1 MLEFLLALLTTAT
14 VAALL
19 WPLLR
24 IRLPARDRLSGEL
37 AIYRDQLAELE
48 RERAAGT
55 LKPAEAAAARTEI
68 ERRML
73 AAGDAATAAA
83 TAKTSSDT
91 VQKWLPPALSLFV
104 PLLALGLYLQV
115 GRPPACPPRPLRTG
129 AESAAPTLPARRAR
143 STSPA
148 CWPTRAPAWR
158 RDPNDADAL
167 AALGEGLTLEAGG
180 TVTQPALDALRRAF
194 ATRPDDV
201 RILYYLGLH
210 EAQSGDSKAALA
222 RWREVEAG
230 SPPDAP
236 WLPML
241 RAEIARV
248 AKAAGIEVPPPAAP
262 PGQMRQS
269 QAPQSTMPQ
278 PSREQQE
285 AMAQLSPDQQQQA
298 IRTMVEGLAARLAA
312 APQDRAGWLRLANA
326 WKVLGENANAA
337 DAYARA
343 DTLAPVDARI
353 LADWAEAHVRQLA
366 PGAAPSPQA
375 VAVLERLEKAEPRNA
390 LALFYLGVAAEAAGN
405 KPAALQRWKTLLAL
419 LPADAP
425 IRGMLEERIKA
436 AGGVRSSGGRVT
448 LAPTVVATHTTS
460 C

>member
-24 IRLPARDRLSGEL
+24 MRLPARDRLSGEL

-48 RERAAGT
+48 RERDAGR

-73 AAGDAATAAA
+73 AAGDAAAA
-83 TAKTSSDT
+83 TVKTRTATDA

-104 PLLALGLYLQV
+104 PLLALGLYLQT
-115 GRPPACPPRPLRTG
+115 GRPGLP
-129 AESAAPTLPARRAR
+129 AAPFADRGTEHAPAPQQLDVAGLLKEARAR
-143 STSPA
+143 LA
-148 CWPTRAPAWR
+148 Q
-158 RDPNDADAL
+158 DPNDADAL
-167 AALGEGLTLEAGG
+167 AALAEGLTLEAGG
-180 TVTQPALDALRRAF
+180 TVTPPALDALRRALQ
-194 ATRPDDV
+194 ARPDDA

-210 EAQSGDSKAALA
+210 EAQSGDSKAAIA
-222 RWREVEAG
+222 RWRDLEAK

-236 WLPML
+236 WLGLL

-248 AKAAGIEVPPPAAP
+248 ARAAGIELP
-262 PGQMRQS
+262 QTQT
-269 QAPQSTMPQ
+269 PQSTMPT

-285 AMAQLSPDQQQQA
+285 AMAQLPPEQRQQA
-298 IRTMVEGLAARLAA
+298 IRSMVEGLAARLAD

-337 DAYARA
+337 DAYGRA

-366 PGAAPSPQA
+366 PGAVPSPQA

-419 LPADAP
+419 LPAEAP

-436 AGGVRSSGGRVT
+436 AGG
-448 LAPTVVATHTTS
+448 
-460 C
+460 

>member
-24 IRLPARDRLSGEL
+24 LRLPARDRLSGEL

-48 RERAAGT
+48 REREAGT

-73 AAGDAATAAA
+73 AAGDAAAGSAKA
-83 TAKTSSDT
+83 TRSSDT

-115 GRPPACPPRPLRTG
+115 GRPGLPAAPFANRGTERGSEHAGAPRPFDIAGLL
-129 AESAAPTLPARRAR
+129 ADARAR
-143 STSPA
+143 LA
-148 CWPTRAPAWR
+148 Q
-158 RDPNDADAL
+158 DPNDADAL

-180 TVTQPALDALRRAF
+180 TVTQPALEALRRAF

-248 AKAAGIEVPPPAAP
+248 AKAAGIELPPPPKP
-262 PGQMRQS
+262 PSQMRQS

-326 WKVLGENANAA
+326 WKVLGEHANAA

-366 PGAAPSPQA
+366 PGAAPSAQA

-436 AGGVRSSGGRVT
+436 AGG
-448 LAPTVVATHTTS
+448 
-460 C
+460 

>member
-24 IRLPARDRLSGEL
+24 LRLPARDRLSGEL

-73 AAGDAATAAA
+73 AAGDAATTTVKAR
-83 TAKTSSDT
+83 TESDA

-104 PLLALGLYLQV
+104 PLLALGLYLQT
-115 GRPPACPPRPLRTG
+115 GRPGLP
-129 AESAAPTLPARRAR
+129 AAPFNSEQAARHAAPSQQMDVAGLLKEARAR
-143 STSPA
+143 LA
-148 CWPTRAPAWR
+148 Q
-158 RDPNDADAL
+158 DPNDADAL

-180 TVTQPALDALRRAF
+180 TVTPPALDALRRALQ
-194 ATRPDDV
+194 ARPDDP

-210 EAQSGDSKAALA
+210 EAQSGDSKAAIA
-222 RWREVEAG
+222 RWSDLLG
-230 SPPDAP
+230 KSPPDAP
-236 WLPML
+236 YLGML

-248 AKAAGIEVPPPAAP
+248 AKAAGIEVP
-262 PGQMRQS
+262 QT
-269 QAPQSTMPQ
+269 PQSTMPT

-285 AMAQLSPDQQQQA
+285 AMAQLPPEQRQQA
-298 IRTMVEGLAARLAA
+298 IRSMVEGLAARLAD

-337 DAYARA
+337 DAYGRA

-353 LADWAEAHVRQLA
+353 LADWAEAHVRQLS
-366 PGAAPSPQA
+366 PGAVPSPQA

-390 LALFYLGVAAEAAGN
+390 LALFYLGVAADAAGN

-436 AGGVRSSGGRVT
+436 AGG
-448 LAPTVVATHTTS
+448 
-460 C
+460 

>member
-24 IRLPARDRLSGEL
+24 LRLPARDRLSGEL

-48 RERAAGT
+48 RERAAGR
-55 LKPAEAAAARTEI
+55 LAPAEAAAARTEI

-73 AAGDAATAAA
+73 AAGDAAATTLKARTA
-83 TAKTSSDT
+83 SDA

-104 PLLALGLYLQV
+104 PLLALGLYLQT
-115 GRPPACPPRPLRTG
+115 GRPGLP
-129 AESAAPTLPARRAR
+129 AAPFNSEQAARHAAPSQQMDVAGLLKEARAR
-143 STSPA
+143 LA
-148 CWPTRAPAWR
+148 Q
-158 RDPNDADAL
+158 DPNDADAL

-180 TVTQPALDALRRAF
+180 TVTPPALDALSRALQ
-194 ATRPDDV
+194 ARPDDP

-210 EAQSGDSKAALA
+210 EAQSGDSKAAIA
-222 RWREVEAG
+222 RWSDLVAK

-236 WLPML
+236 YLGLL

-248 AKAAGIEVPPPAAP
+248 AKAAGIEVP
-262 PGQMRQS
+262 QT
-269 QAPQSTMPQ
+269 PQSTMPT

-285 AMAQLSPDQQQQA
+285 AMAQLPPEQRQQA
-298 IRTMVEGLAARLAA
+298 IRSMVEGLAARLAD

-337 DAYARA
+337 DAYGRA

-366 PGAAPSPQA
+366 PGAVPSPQA

-425 IRGMLEERIKA
+425 IRGMLEERIKG
-436 AGGVRSSGGRVT
+436 AGG
-448 LAPTVVATHTTS
+448 
-460 C
+460 

>member
-24 IRLPARDRLSGEL
+24 MRLPARDRLSGEL

-48 RERAAGT
+48 REREAGT

-73 AAGDAATAAA
+73 AAGDAAASG
-83 TAKTSSDT
+83 AKTERASDA

-104 PLLALGLYLQV
+104 PLLALGLYLQT
-115 GRPPACPPRPLRTG
+115 GRPGLP
-129 AESAAPTLPARRAR
+129 AAPFADRGTEHPAPSRQLDVAGLLAEARAR
-143 STSPA
+143 LA
-148 CWPTRAPAWR
+148 Q
-158 RDPNDADAL
+158 DPNDADAL

-180 TVTQPALDALRRAF
+180 TVTQPALEALQRALK
-194 ATRPDDV
+194 TRPDDA

-210 EAQSGDSKAALA
+210 EAQSGDSKAAIA
-222 RWREVEAG
+222 RWRDLEAA

-248 AKAAGIEVPPPAAP
+248 AKAAGIELPPAAQP
-262 PGQMRQS
+262 PAPSTQS
-269 QAPQSTMPQ
+269 PQSTTPQ

-285 AMAQLSPDQQQQA
+285 AMAQLTPEQRQQA
-298 IRTMVEGLAARLAA
+298 IRSMVEGLAARLAD

-337 DAYARA
+337 DAYGRA

-366 PGAAPSPQA
+366 PGAVPSAQA

-436 AGGVRSSGGRVT
+436 AGG
-448 LAPTVVATHTTS
+448 
-460 C
+460 

>member
-24 IRLPARDRLSGEL
+24 MRLPARDRLSGEL

-48 RERAAGT
+48 RERDAGT

-73 AAGDAATAAA
+73 AAGDAAAAS
-83 TAKTSSDT
+83 AKSARASDA

-104 PLLALGLYLQV
+104 PLLALGLYLQT
-115 GRPPACPPRPLRTG
+115 GRPGLP
-129 AESAAPTLPARRAR
+129 AAPFADRDTEHPAPSPQMDVAGLLKEARAR
-143 STSPA
+143 LA
-148 CWPTRAPAWR
+148 Q
-158 RDPNDADAL
+158 DPNDADAL

-180 TVTQPALDALRRAF
+180 SVTQPALEALQRALK
-194 ATRPDDV
+194 ARPDDA

-210 EAQSGDSKAALA
+210 EAQSGDSKAAIA
-222 RWREVEAG
+222 RWRDLEAA

-248 AKAAGIEVPPPAAP
+248 AKAAGIEVPPTQTP
-262 PGQMRQS
+262 P
-269 QAPQSTMPQ
+269 STMPT

-285 AMAQLSPDQQQQA
+285 AMAQLTPEQRQQA
-298 IRTMVEGLAARLAA
+298 IRSMVEGLAARLAD

-337 DAYARA
+337 DAYGRA

-366 PGAAPSPQA
+366 PGAVPSAQA

-436 AGGVRSSGGRVT
+436 AGG
-448 LAPTVVATHTTS
+448 
-460 C
+460 

>member
-24 IRLPARDRLSGEL
+24 MRLPARDRLSGEL

-48 RERAAGT
+48 RERDAGR

-73 AAGDAATAAA
+73 AAGDAAAA
-83 TAKTSSDT
+83 TVKTRTATDAA
-91 VQKWLPPALSLFV
+91 QKWLPPALSLFV
-104 PLLALGLYLQV
+104 PLLALGLYLQT
-115 GRPPACPPRPLRTG
+115 GRPGLP
-129 AESAAPTLPARRAR
+129 AAPFADRGTEHAPAPQQLDVAGLLKEARAR
-143 STSPA
+143 LA
-148 CWPTRAPAWR
+148 Q
-158 RDPNDADAL
+158 DPNDADAL

-180 TVTQPALDALRRAF
+180 TVTQPALDALRRALQ
-194 ATRPDDV
+194 ARPDDA

-210 EAQSGDSKAALA
+210 EAQSGDSKAAIA
-222 RWREVEAG
+222 RWRDLEAK

-236 WLPML
+236 WLGLL

-248 AKAAGIEVPPPAAP
+248 AKAAGIELP
-262 PGQMRQS
+262 QTQT
-269 QAPQSTMPQ
+269 PQSTMPT

-285 AMAQLSPDQQQQA
+285 AMAQLPPEQRQQA
-298 IRTMVEGLAARLAA
+298 IRSMVEGLAARLAD

-337 DAYARA
+337 DAYGRA

-366 PGAAPSPQA
+366 PGAVPSPQA

-436 AGGVRSSGGRVT
+436 AGG
-448 LAPTVVATHTTS
+448 
-460 C
+460 

>member
-24 IRLPARDRLSGEL
+24 MRLPARDRLSGEL
-37 AIYRDQLAELE
+37 AIYRDQLAEVE

-55 LKPAEAAAARTEI
+55 LSPAEAAAARTEI

-83 TAKTSSDT
+83 RAKTSSDA

-104 PLLALGLYLQV
+104 PLLALGLYLQT
-115 GRPPACPPRPLRTG
+115 GRPGLPAAPFADRGAERGSDHAGPPRAVDIAGLL
-129 AESAAPTLPARRAR
+129 ADARAR
-143 STSPA
+143 LA
-148 CWPTRAPAWR
+148 K
-158 RDPNDADAL
+158 DPDDADAL

-180 TVTQPALDALRRAF
+180 TVTQPALEALRRAF

-248 AKAAGIEVPPPAAP
+248 AKAAGIELPPPAQTP
-262 PGQMRQS
+262 PTG
-269 QAPQSTMPQ
+269 PQSTMPT

-285 AMAQLSPDQQQQA
+285 AMAQLTPEQRQQA
-298 IRTMVEGLAARLAA
+298 IRTMVEGLAARLAD

-326 WKVLGENANAA
+326 WKVLGEHANAA

-343 DTLAPVDARI
+343 DTLGPVDARI

-366 PGAAPSPQA
+366 PGAAPSPEA

-436 AGGVRSSGGRVT
+436 AGG
-448 LAPTVVATHTTS
+448 
-460 C
+460 

>member
-24 IRLPARDRLSGEL
+24 MRLPARDRLSGEL

-73 AAGDAATAAA
+73 AAGDAAAS
-83 TAKTSSDT
+83 TAKTARASDA

-104 PLLALGLYLQV
+104 PLLALGLYLQT
-115 GRPPACPPRPLRTG
+115 GRPGLPAAPFADRG
-129 AESAAPTLPARRAR
+129 AEHPAPSRQMDVAGLLAEARAR
-143 STSPA
+143 LA
-148 CWPTRAPAWR
+148 Q
-158 RDPNDADAL
+158 DPNDADAL

-180 TVTQPALDALRRAF
+180 TVTQPALEALQRALK
-194 ATRPDDV
+194 TRPDDA

-210 EAQSGDSKAALA
+210 EAQSGDSKAAIA
-222 RWREVEAG
+222 RWRDLEAA

-241 RAEIARV
+241 RAELARV
-248 AKAAGIEVPPPAAP
+248 AKAAGIELPPAAP
-262 PGQMRQS
+262 PPAPSTQS
-269 QAPQSTMPQ
+269 PQSTTPQ

-285 AMAQLSPDQQQQA
+285 AMAQLTPEQRQQA
-298 IRTMVEGLAARLAA
+298 IRSMVEGLAARLAD

-337 DAYARA
+337 DAYGRA

-366 PGAAPSPQA
+366 PGAVPSAQA

-436 AGGVRSSGGRVT
+436 AGG
-448 LAPTVVATHTTS
+448 
-460 C
+460 

>member
-24 IRLPARDRLSGEL
+24 MRLPARDRLSGEL
-37 AIYRDQLAELE
+37 AIYRDQMAELE
-48 RERAAGT
+48 REREAGT
-55 LKPAEAAAARTEI
+55 LGPAEAAAARTEI

-73 AAGDAATAAA
+73 AAGDAATATATGTGKAA
-83 TAKTSSDT
+83 SSSDA

-115 GRPPACPPRPLRTG
+115 GRPGLP
-129 AESAAPTLPARRAR
+129 AAPFAERGTEQPAPSRQMDVAGLLKEARAR
-143 STSPA
+143 LA
-148 CWPTRAPAWR
+148 Q
-158 RDPNDADAL
+158 DPNDAEAL
-167 AALGEGLTLEAGG
+167 AALAEGLTLEAGG
-180 TVTQPALDALRRAF
+180 TVTQPALEALQRALK
-194 ATRPDDV
+194 ARPDDA

-210 EAQSGDSKAALA
+210 EAQSGDSKAAIA
-222 RWREVEAG
+222 RWRDLEAK
-230 SPPDAP
+230 SPPDAS

-248 AKAAGIEVPPPAAP
+248 AKAAGIEVPP
-262 PGQMRQS
+262 S
-269 QAPQSTMPQ
+269 QAPQSTMPT

-285 AMAQLSPDQQQQA
+285 AMAQLTPEQRQQT
-298 IRTMVEGLAARLAA
+298 IRTMVEGLAARLAD

-366 PGAAPSPQA
+366 PGAVPSPQA

-436 AGGVRSSGGRVT
+436 AGG
-448 LAPTVVATHTTS
+448 
-460 C
+460 

>member
-24 IRLPARDRLSGEL
+24 MRLPARDRLSGEL

-73 AAGDAATAAA
+73 AAGDAATATTTG
-83 TAKTSSDT
+83 TAKASTPSDA

-104 PLLALGLYLQV
+104 PLLALGLYLQT
-115 GRPPACPPRPLRTG
+115 GRPGLP
-129 AESAAPTLPARRAR
+129 AAPFADRVAKGGTEHPAPSRQLDVAGLLAEARAR
-143 STSPA
+143 LA
-148 CWPTRAPAWR
+148 Q
-158 RDPNDADAL
+158 DPNDADAL

-180 TVTQPALDALRRAF
+180 TVTQPALEALQRALK
-194 ATRPDDV
+194 TRPDDA

-210 EAQSGDSKAALA
+210 EAQSGDSKAAIA
-222 RWREVEAG
+222 RWRDLEAA

-248 AKAAGIEVPPPAAP
+248 AKAAGIELPPAAP
-262 PGQMRQS
+262 PPAPSTQS
-269 QAPQSTMPQ
+269 PQSATPQ

-285 AMAQLSPDQQQQA
+285 AMAQLTPEQRQQA
-298 IRTMVEGLAARLAA
+298 IRSMVEGLAARLAD

-337 DAYARA
+337 DAYGRA

-366 PGAAPSPQA
+366 PGAVPSVQA

-436 AGGVRSSGGRVT
+436 AGG
-448 LAPTVVATHTTS
+448 
-460 C
+460 

>member
-24 IRLPARDRLSGEL
+24 MRQPARDRLSGEL

-55 LKPAEAAAARTEI
+55 LPTAEAAAARTEI

-73 AAGDAATAAA
+73 AAGDAAASSAQATGKTARA
-83 TAKTSSDT
+83 SDA

-104 PLLALGLYLQV
+104 PLLALGLYLQT
-115 GRPPACPPRPLRTG
+115 GRPGLP
-129 AESAAPTLPARRAR
+129 AAPFADRGTEHPAPSRQLDVAGLLAEARAR
-143 STSPA
+143 LA
-148 CWPTRAPAWR
+148 Q
-158 RDPNDADAL
+158 DPNDADAL
-167 AALGEGLTLEAGG
+167 AALAEGLTLEAGG
-180 TVTQPALDALRRAF
+180 TVTQPALEALQRALK
-194 ATRPDDV
+194 TRPDDA

-248 AKAAGIEVPPPAAP
+248 AKAAGIEVPPAAAAP
-262 PGQMRQS
+262 PSQMRQS

-285 AMAQLSPDQQQQA
+285 AMAQLSPEQQQQA

-326 WKVLGENANAA
+326 WKVLGEHANAA

-343 DTLAPVDARI
+343 ETLAPVDARI

-366 PGAAPSPQA
+366 PGAVPSPQA
-375 VAVLERLEKAEPRNA
+375 VTVLERLEKAEPRNA

-425 IRGMLEERIKA
+425 IRVMLEERIKA
-436 AGGVRSSGGRVT
+436 AGG
-448 LAPTVVATHTTS
+448 
-460 C
+460 

>member
-24 IRLPARDRLSGEL
+24 MRLPARDRLSGEL

-48 RERAAGT
+48 RERAVGT
-55 LKPAEAAAARTEI
+55 LGAAEAAAARTEI

-73 AAGDAATAAA
+73 AAGDAATATATGTGKAA
-83 TAKTSSDT
+83 SSSDA

-115 GRPPACPPRPLRTG
+115 GRPGLP
-129 AESAAPTLPARRAR
+129 AAPFAERGTEQPAPSRQMDVAGLLKEARAR
-143 STSPA
+143 LA
-148 CWPTRAPAWR
+148 Q
-158 RDPNDADAL
+158 DPNDAEAL
-167 AALGEGLTLEAGG
+167 AALAEGLTLEAGG
-180 TVTQPALDALRRAF
+180 TVTQPALEALQRALK
-194 ATRPDDV
+194 ARPDDA

-210 EAQSGDSKAALA
+210 EAQSGDSKAAIA
-222 RWREVEAG
+222 RWRDLEAK
-230 SPPDAP
+230 SPPDAS

-248 AKAAGIEVPPPAAP
+248 AKAAGIEVPP
-262 PGQMRQS
+262 S
-269 QAPQSTMPQ
+269 QAPQSTMPT

-285 AMAQLSPDQQQQA
+285 AMAQLTPEQRQQT
-298 IRTMVEGLAARLAA
+298 IRTMVEGLAARLAD

-366 PGAAPSPQA
+366 PGAVPSPQA

-436 AGGVRSSGGRVT
+436 AGG
-448 LAPTVVATHTTS
+448 
-460 C
+460 

>member
-24 IRLPARDRLSGEL
+24 MRLPARDRLSGEL

-48 RERAAGT
+48 REREAGT

-73 AAGDAATAAA
+73 AAGDAAAGDAAA
-83 TAKTSSDT
+83 GSASGTTKGTAKAPGASDA
-91 VQKWLPPALSLFV
+91 VQKWLPPALSLCV

-115 GRPPACPPRPLRTG
+115 GRPGLP
-129 AESAAPTLPARRAR
+129 AAPFADRGTEQPAPSRQLDVAGLLAEARAR
-143 STSPA
+143 LA
-148 CWPTRAPAWR
+148 Q
-158 RDPNDADAL
+158 DPNDAEAL

-180 TVTQPALDALRRAF
+180 TVTQPALEALQRALP
-194 ATRPDDV
+194 ARPDDA

-210 EAQSGDSKAALA
+210 EAQSGDSKAAIA
-222 RWREVEAG
+222 RWRDLEAS

-248 AKAAGIEVPPPAAP
+248 AKAAGIELPQTAQPPT
-262 PGQMRQS
+262 
-269 QAPQSTMPQ
+269 QAPQSATPQ

-285 AMAQLSPDQQQQA
+285 AMAQLTPEQRQQA
-298 IRTMVEGLAARLAA
+298 IRSMVEGLAARLAD

-337 DAYARA
+337 DAYGRA

-366 PGAAPSPQA
+366 PGAVPSAQA

-436 AGGVRSSGGRVT
+436 AGGG
-448 LAPTVVATHTTS
+448 
-460 C
+460 

>member
-24 IRLPARDRLSGEL
+24 MRLPARDRLSGEL

-48 RERAAGT
+48 RERDAGR

-73 AAGDAATAAA
+73 AAGDAAATTVKARTATDA
-83 TAKTSSDT
+83 

-104 PLLALGLYLQV
+104 PLLALGLYLQT
-115 GRPPACPPRPLRTG
+115 GRPGLP
-129 AESAAPTLPARRAR
+129 AAPFADRGTEHAPAPQQLDVAGLLKEARAR
-143 STSPA
+143 LA
-148 CWPTRAPAWR
+148 Q
-158 RDPNDADAL
+158 DPNDADAL

-180 TVTQPALDALRRAF
+180 TVTQPALDALRRALQ
-194 ATRPDDV
+194 ARPDDA

-210 EAQSGDSKAALA
+210 EAQSGDSKAAIA
-222 RWREVEAG
+222 RWRDLEAK

-236 WLPML
+236 YLGLL

-248 AKAAGIEVPPPAAP
+248 AKAAGIELP
-262 PGQMRQS
+262 QTQT
-269 QAPQSTMPQ
+269 PQSTMPT

-285 AMAQLSPDQQQQA
+285 AMAQLPPEQRQQA
-298 IRTMVEGLAARLAA
+298 IRTMVEGLAARLAD

-337 DAYARA
+337 DAYGRA

-366 PGAAPSPQA
+366 PGAVPSPQA

-436 AGGVRSSGGRVT
+436 AGG
-448 LAPTVVATHTTS
+448 
-460 C
+460 

>member
-24 IRLPARDRLSGEL
+24 MRLPARDRLSGEL

-48 RERAAGT
+48 RERDAGR

-73 AAGDAATAAA
+73 AAGDAAAAA
-83 TAKTSSDT
+83 VKTRTATDAA
-91 VQKWLPPALSLFV
+91 QKWLPPALSLFV
-104 PLLALGLYLQV
+104 PLLALGLYLQT
-115 GRPPACPPRPLRTG
+115 GRPGLP
-129 AESAAPTLPARRAR
+129 AAPFADRGTEHAPAPQQLDVAGLLKEARAR
-143 STSPA
+143 LA
-148 CWPTRAPAWR
+148 Q
-158 RDPNDADAL
+158 DPNDADAL

-180 TVTQPALDALRRAF
+180 TVTQPALDALRRALQ
-194 ATRPDDV
+194 ARPDDA

-210 EAQSGDSKAALA
+210 EAQSGDSKAAIA
-222 RWREVEAG
+222 RWRDLEAK

-236 WLPML
+236 YLGLL

-248 AKAAGIEVPPPAAP
+248 AKAAGIELP
-262 PGQMRQS
+262 QIQT
-269 QAPQSTMPQ
+269 PQSTMPT

-285 AMAQLSPDQQQQA
+285 AMAQLPPEQRQQA
-298 IRTMVEGLAARLAA
+298 IRSMVEGLAARLAD

-337 DAYARA
+337 DAYGRA

-366 PGAAPSPQA
+366 PGAVPSAQA

-436 AGGVRSSGGRVT
+436 AGG
-448 LAPTVVATHTTS
+448 
-460 C
+460 

>member
-24 IRLPARDRLSGEL
+24 MRLPARDRLSGEL

-73 AAGDAATAAA
+73 AAGDAAAGTAAT
-83 TAKTSSDT
+83 TAKGTAKASGASDA

-104 PLLALGLYLQV
+104 PLLALGLYLQT
-115 GRPPACPPRPLRTG
+115 GRPGLP
-129 AESAAPTLPARRAR
+129 AAPFADRVAKGGTEHPAPSRQLDVAGLLAEARAR
-143 STSPA
+143 LA
-148 CWPTRAPAWR
+148 Q
-158 RDPNDADAL
+158 DPNDADAL

-180 TVTQPALDALRRAF
+180 TVTQPALEALQRALK
-194 ATRPDDV
+194 TRPDDA

-210 EAQSGDSKAALA
+210 EAQSGDSKAAIA
-222 RWREVEAG
+222 RWRDLEAA

-248 AKAAGIEVPPPAAP
+248 AKAAGLELPPAAP
-262 PGQMRQS
+262 PT
-269 QAPQSTMPQ
+269 QAPQSTTPQ

-285 AMAQLSPDQQQQA
+285 AMAQLTPEQRQQA
-298 IRTMVEGLAARLAA
+298 IRSMVEGLAARLAD

-337 DAYARA
+337 DAYGRA

-366 PGAAPSPQA
+366 PGAVPSAQA
-375 VAVLERLEKAEPRNA
+375 TAVLERLEKAEPRNA

-436 AGGVRSSGGRVT
+436 AGG
-448 LAPTVVATHTTS
+448 
-460 C
+460 